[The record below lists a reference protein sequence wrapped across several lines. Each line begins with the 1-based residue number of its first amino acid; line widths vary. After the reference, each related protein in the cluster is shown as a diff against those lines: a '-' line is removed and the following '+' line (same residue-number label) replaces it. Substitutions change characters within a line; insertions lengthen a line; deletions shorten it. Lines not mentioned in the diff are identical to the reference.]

1 MRPTAVIETLF
12 RRFLPSPFSIALLLT
27 ALTFV
32 LALIFTEPKTSDPYW
47 LSLLGYWEQGIWQK
61 DLLVFAYQMMLILVL
76 GHMLVLSPVMSRFI
90 SALTTSIKGTTH
102 AVILVSVLTMLVS
115 FFNWGLGLIFGALM
129 ARKIGEAA
137 IAQGIKINYPLV
149 GAAAYAG
156 MMIWHGGI
164 SGSAPAKVGEQG
176 HLASLVGPE
185 LSAFLP
191 DLIAYTDTV
200 FSVQNVLVFL
210 ILLLSVPLLL
220 VWLGRMGK
228 NQVPNLNGDP
238 AQEHATNP
246 EDKNLVYQ
254 QSDPRFINTN
264 WDESK
269 VLAYGFGSAMLIAF
283 FYNYGASLSSGI
295 VTPNMLNFLMLGL
308 IFLAHGKVSSIL
320 KAVDEAI
327 SGASGILIQ
336 FPLYFGIMGVMQSSG
351 LVVDIANYFVALST
365 AETLPIL
372 TFVSAAIV
380 NVFIPSGGGQWAIQG
395 PVILEAAIS
404 LKVPVQKV
412 IMALAY
418 GDQLTNMLQP
428 FWALPLLGIT
438 KLKASELLPYTLWI
452 MVLGAVVFVT
462 ALIFW

>member
-90 SALTTSIKGTTH
+90 SVLTTSIKGTTH

-137 IAQGIKINYPLV
+137 KAQGIKINYPLV

-228 NQVPNLNGDP
+228 NQAPNLNGDP
-238 AQEHATNP
+238 AKEDATNP

-254 QSDPRFINTN
+254 QSDSRFIKTN
-264 WDESK
+264 WDES
-269 VLAYGFGSAMLIAF
+269 
-283 FYNYGASLSSGI
+283 
-295 VTPNMLNFLMLGL
+295 
-308 IFLAHGKVSSIL
+308 
-320 KAVDEAI
+320 
-327 SGASGILIQ
+327 
-336 FPLYFGIMGVMQSSG
+336 
-351 LVVDIANYFVALST
+351 
-365 AETLPIL
+365 
-372 TFVSAAIV
+372 
-380 NVFIPSGGGQWAIQG
+380 
-395 PVILEAAIS
+395 
-404 LKVPVQKV
+404 
-412 IMALAY
+412 
-418 GDQLTNMLQP
+418 
-428 FWALPLLGIT
+428 
-438 KLKASELLPYTLWI
+438 
-452 MVLGAVVFVT
+452 
-462 ALIFW
+462 